1 MKLKKMQEENRENK
15 EKKKEIQKMLYR
27 LKRKKIWI
35 KTKKQS
41 KKFII
46 FQLLNYQIFKHNRL
60 MKILF
65 KKLFQG

>member
-1 MKLKKMQEENRENK
+1 MKSKKMQEENRENK
-15 EKKKEIQKMLYR
+15 EKKKEIQKMLCR
-27 LKRKKIWI
+27 KKRKKIWI
-35 KTKKQS
+35 KTKNQS

-46 FQLLNYQIFKHNRL
+46 FRLLNYQIFKHNRL